1 MRHPSKSRIWG
12 ASLLI
17 VAWMFIMAGAPA
29 SAQEPTPEP
38 EPQAAETKPSQPATQ
53 QAPAEPATPQ
63 QAAAPKIF
71 QAEWEIVVDGKAEA
85 NGVLSL
91 VYQPQGGEATL
102 VKVNVLAKAKKKEI
116 ANDLAKQLAFA
127 TGTACKVKAND
138 NKVKVK
144 LANKKL
150 PPFHLGIETQ
160 AVNGVSVRVGKG

>member
-1 MRHPSKSRIWG
+1 MKHASKSRIWG

-17 VAWMFIMAGAPA
+17 VAWMFIMTDAPA
-29 SAQEPTPEP
+29 SAQESTP
-38 EPQAAETKPSQPATQ
+38 QPAAQ

-116 ANDLAKQLAFA
+116 ANDLAKQLSFA

-138 NKVKVK
+138 NRVRVK